1 MEINITSLLNEDLF
15 QFSHSAHEGGQDAGR
30 NTWNAAK
37 DEAATVPLLQTPEQL
52 QALRDYVRGFG
63 AWDKEEIDGWDE
75 VECNALFLQFVSG
88 DVRSAGW
95 DSLDEAQWTEDGEL
109 IGRFLDVPE
118 EEWGPAECSNIF
130 RGADGSVYFSLY
142 E

>member
-1 MEINITSLLNEDLF
+1 MEINITSLLETDLL
-15 QFSHSAHEGGQDAGR
+15 QFSHSAHEGGENAGR
-30 NTWNAAK
+30 NTWANAK
-37 DEAATVPLLQTPEQL
+37 EEAATAPLLQTPEQL

-88 DVRSAGW
+88 DVRTAGW
-95 DSLDEAQWTEDGEL
+95 DSLDEAEWTEDGEL
-109 IGRFLDVPE
+109 IARFHDVPE
-118 EEWGPAECSNIF
+118 DEWERAECSNIF
-130 RGADGSVYFSLY
+130 RGTDGNIYFSLY